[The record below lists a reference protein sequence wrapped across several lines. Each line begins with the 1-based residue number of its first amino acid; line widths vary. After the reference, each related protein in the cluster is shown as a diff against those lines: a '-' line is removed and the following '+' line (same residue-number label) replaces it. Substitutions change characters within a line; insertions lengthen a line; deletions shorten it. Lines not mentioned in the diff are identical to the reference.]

1 MISEELDFFKN
12 KFQIT
17 HPSSIE
23 NISDIQLLREKEPVY
38 SLTAGLNMKTFI
50 KLSNQVLQSVPD
62 LDEWINKIL
71 IKKYKFTSW
80 KDAIEKLHNPDIDD
94 TYSEK
99 NFYRRRLAFDEL
111 FAHQLAICIIRT
123 IDNRK
128 KSISFKSNDNFKK

>member
-1 MISEELDFFKN
+1 M
-12 KFQIT
+12 
-17 HPSSIE
+17 
-23 NISDIQLLREKEPVY
+23 
-38 SLTAGLNMKTFI
+38 
-50 KLSNQVLQSVPD
+50 
-62 LDEWINKIL
+62 

-80 KDAIEKLHNPDIDD
+80 KDAVEKLHNPDIDD

-128 KSISFKSNDNFKK
+128 KSISFKSKDKFKNNLIKNLEFKLTNSQLTVLNEIQSDLFQTNK